1 MVIELQPK
9 EIGRRIRD
17 LRKQAGVTQQG
28 WAQQLAMTA
37 QQLSNYENGRIPDPP
52 FLVRIAE
59 VAGVSVDWLLT
70 GKGAGPRAGQD
81 LGRPPTVIVAR
92 SFPTAPDTLD
102 QAQYLAV
109 PVLTEEAAGGP
120 LRARKSKDLKDWAW
134 IRRAE
139 LRGRE
144 RHRLLGVP
152 MVGDSMDPIIRNGST
167 LVVDLDDKRVV
178 KRGVYAVVTPR
189 GGKWTVKHLKQSG
202 HLLLLYPAN
211 AGTAD
216 PYPPAID
223 LREHPDPIVGRVIWL
238 WQRLV

>member
-1 MVIELQPK
+1 MVVELHPK
-9 EIGRRIRD
+9 DIGRRIRD
-17 LRKQAGVTQQG
+17 LRKQAGLTQHG
-28 WAQQLAMTA
+28 WAQQLGMTA

-70 GKGAGPRAGQD
+70 GKGVGPRAGQD
-81 LGRPPTVIVAR
+81 IAHPSTVIFAR
-92 SFPTAPDTLD
+92 SLPTASDTLD
-102 QAQYLAV
+102 QAQYLAI
-109 PVLTEEAAGGP
+109 PVLTEKAASGSP
-120 LRARKSKDLKDWAW
+120 RARKSKDIKGWVW

-144 RHRLLGVP
+144 RHRLVGVP
-152 MVGDSMDPIIRNGST
+152 MVGDSMEPIVRAGST
-167 LVVDLDDKRVV
+167 LVLDLDDKKLV

-189 GGKWTVKHLKQSG
+189 GEWTVKHLSQSG

-216 PYPPAID
+216 PDPPAID
-223 LREHPDPIVGRVIWL
+223 LSEHPDPVVGRVIWL
-238 WQRLV
+238 WQSLV